1 MRIFFIEIPMAVAKM
16 QIEVAYNLTKIGSE
30 VAEQSNARE
39 PKKQIRRKKYKSL
52 DAGDITQ
59 TFYTQ

>member
-1 MRIFFIEIPMAVAKM
+1 MAVAKM